1 MQERKA
7 WFNLLIHTQTHTH
20 YNQGVNKYEHAISMI
35 KIFQWFPIIL
45 WIKFKIFLRGHE
57 ASHDSVPAGL
67 TLINLCHSPLSF
79 IKPGPFL
86 YPIIGVLPP
95 TPSSLQTQVVFWD
108 FSRHHLYECIYLF
121 SSESL
126 DPDPPRMWTHSTL
139 HFSFKQASQL

>member
-67 TLINLCHSPLSF
+67 TLINLCHSPLLCLS
-79 IKPGPFL
+79 L
-86 YPIIGVLPP
+86 SQVLFYI
-95 TPSSLQTQVVFWD
+95 L
-108 FSRHHLYECIYLF
+108 
-121 SSESL
+121 
-126 DPDPPRMWTHSTL
+126 
-139 HFSFKQASQL
+139 